1 MGTRIALT
9 LLSTET
15 IAGHC
20 RKNEH
25 RRGAGRMQDLET
37 IKIVAVSIPT
47 ETGEQMGT
55 RIVQTILFS
64 NTAVGHCREGQQSQ
78 FACGWKEP

>member
-15 IAGHC
+15 AAGHC

-37 IKIVAVSIPT
+37 FSSAAVSIPT
-47 ETGEQMGT
+47 EIGKHMGT
-55 RIVQTILFS
+55 RIAQTILFS
-64 NTAVGHCREGQQSQ
+64 DTAVGHCREG
-78 FACGWKEP
+78 